1 MCMLV
6 PVYCPWLWKPWAAA
20 QPADTPYET
29 APPAADAQRLQ
40 AVEVQSPLTTA
51 FYECPDKLLSVLD
64 ATEYGVPGPV
74 LPRITRVSTIRPG
87 DIPARAPEHG
97 TERGAAR
104 GAARGA
110 DGAAVGNQ

>member
-29 APPAADAQRLQ
+29 APPAADAQRLP
-40 AVEVQSPLTTA
+40 PLTTA
-51 FYECPDKLLSVLD
+51 FYERPDKLLSVLD
-64 ATEYGVPGPV
+64 ATEYGVAGPV

-87 DIPARAPEHG
+87 DIPARAPQHG
-97 TERGAAR
+97 TER